1 MKKIIATLI
10 IILILL
16 VQIKNTYKDGGTT
29 TYTSLT
35 YKIVNWKVI
44 EQPESDDIIIF
55 NNESDDITIS
65 NNENE
70 TISYFQTTQIYLFPF
85 NFMSMNWYRERLKI
99 K

>member
-1 MKKIIATLI
+1 MKKIIAILI

-16 VQIKNTYKDGGTT
+16 VPIKNTYKDGGTT

-44 EQPESDDIIIF
+44 KQP
-55 NNESDDITIS
+55 ESDDITIS